1 LGAPDKAQLD
11 SALSRLLEAGVSGQ
25 VFPGATACVGY
36 RVGGEAAFA
45 EGVAGQLGLDRSL
58 GLARKD
64 TLYDL
69 ASLTKPVVAMTALVA
84 EARKLVDLDRPA
96 ESVIGDLRGG
106 PSADV
111 TVRHLL
117 SHSAGLSAWGGLF
130 LDVPHAPGSAAARRW
145 VIAEAGRRR
154 ERPNGAAVEYSDLG
168 YIIAGAM
175 LAVMS
180 GRPLDRLVA
189 DLVTVPLG
197 IQNEVFFPGGATSPG
212 RATYAKRVAP
222 TERCEFR
229 GRIVRGEVHDE
240 NASVLGGVAGHAGL
254 FGTALGV
261 ARFGRA
267 VMDVIGG
274 YSDVFPRA
282 SLLASLE
289 PRSGTTYRMGWDGKS
304 AQGSTAG
311 ERMDESA
318 FGHLG
323 FTGTSLWCDPARN
336 LVVVLLSNRV
346 HPSRANRRIN
356 GFRPAFHDG
365 VLSVYDNGLS
375 QTASSAG

>member
-1 LGAPDKAQLD
+1 VGTPDKAQLD
-11 SALSRLLEAGVSGQ
+11 SAMARLLEAGVSGQ
-25 VFPGATACVGY
+25 VFPGATACVSY
-36 RVGGEAAFA
+36 RARDEAAFV
-45 EGVAGQLGLDRSL
+45 EGAAGQLGRDKSM
-58 GLARKD
+58 GAVRKD
-64 TLYDL
+64 SLYDL
-69 ASLTKPVVAMTALVA
+69 ASVTKPFVAVAALAA
-84 EARKLVDLDRPA
+84 EHRKLVDLDRPA
-96 ESVIGDLRGG
+96 EAVIGDLRGG

-117 SHSAGLSAWGGLF
+117 SHSAGLSAWGGLY

-145 VIAEAGRRR
+145 MIAEAGRRR

-175 LAVMS
+175 LATMS

-189 DLVTVPLG
+189 DMVTAPLG
-197 IQNEVFFPGGATSPG
+197 IQNDVFFPGGATSPA
-212 RATYAKRVAP
+212 RAAYAKRVAP

-229 GRIVRGEVHDE
+229 GRVVRGEVHDE
-240 NASVLGGVAGHAGL
+240 NAAVLGGVAGHAGL

-261 ARFGRA
+261 AKFGRA
-267 VMDVIGG
+267 VLDVLEGR
-274 YSDVFPRA
+274 SDVFPRA
-282 SLLASLE
+282 SLIASLE
-289 PRSGTTYRMGWDGKS
+289 PRAGTTYRLGWDGKS
-304 AQGSTAG
+304 ATGSTAG
-311 ERMDESA
+311 IRMHASA

-323 FTGTSLWCDPARN
+323 FTGTSLWCDPVRY

-365 VLSVYDNGLS
+365 ILGVYDADGS
-375 QTASSAG
+375 SVASAG